1 MQERTRKRFAASIKW
16 AFLAPLA
23 VVLITL
29 NVLNWTTN
37 AGWVQQSSR
46 YILNAVI
53 LGFAGILAV
62 QALQPPHKA
71 AHNR

>member
-1 MQERTRKRFAASIKW
+1 MQERTRNRLAVGIKW

-23 VVLITL
+23 VVLLTL

-37 AGWVQQSSR
+37 SAWVQEASR

-62 QALQPPHKA
+62 QALQPPPKA
-71 AHNR
+71 KQNR